1 MHCVLLSSGRNWSLV
16 FQDNYVDIVL
26 YSRHCMV
33 LRVKMCDSETFL
45 ENKQSEA
52 THRKAHFV
60 PVFLSLKCC
69 KSLISLTTCIRWI
82 RKTGRL
88 CKNVSHCHRSTVDYL
103 TSLHLNEQI
112 SR

>member
-1 MHCVLLSSGRNWSLV
+1 
-16 FQDNYVDIVL
+16 
-26 YSRHCMV
+26 MV
-33 LRVKMCDSETFL
+33 LQGKMCDSETFL
-45 ENKQSEA
+45 ENEQSEA

-88 CKNVSHCHRSTVDYL
+88 CKNFSHGHRSTVDYL

-112 SR
+112 SC